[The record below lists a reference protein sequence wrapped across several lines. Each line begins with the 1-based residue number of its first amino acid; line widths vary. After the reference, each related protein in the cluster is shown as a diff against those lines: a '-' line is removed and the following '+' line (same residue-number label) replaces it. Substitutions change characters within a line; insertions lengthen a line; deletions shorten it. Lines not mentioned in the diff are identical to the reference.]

1 MTQTPRPSARRRHAP
16 QQDDDNLTAEV
27 LFIRTAVLFTRRWC
41 SLSVDE
47 VVLNMLI
54 VSPCRS

>member
-27 LFIRTAVLFTRRWC
+27 LFILGTAVLLYTA
-41 SLSVDE
+41 L
-47 VVLNMLI
+47 VLF
-54 VSPCRS
+54 